1 MIRRMKKPKTILLS
15 VALLAVVGGLAVTR
29 ARHPSVEVQVADT
42 PFTNLILG
50 LRSRSLGGVAIQ
62 IGSGVARDTTDA
74 EFLVIPRGESRN
86 VDISTNGPGG
96 LDQGS
101 PSPRTSYALWIVLAG
116 GVAQCVA
123 SRSFNGEGAAF
134 PSGAKMRRI
143 GSFATDDTGMIIRF
157 RQIGMSNDRE
167 VHYKTDTAALTILK
181 KGTSTTFK
189 FVPFGYLAPMTLETV
204 FVAVAPSS
212 AAVTLRTDSSSEQTF
227 GAPGVGTYLDGLGQG
242 IEYRNEHSGSK
253 TNLYVTGY
261 SETL

>member
-1 MIRRMKKPKTILLS
+1 MKKLKTILLT
-15 VALLAVVGGLAVTR
+15 VALLAVVGGLALTQ
-29 ARHPSVEVQVADT
+29 ASHHSAEVQVADT
-42 PFTNLILG
+42 SFTNLLLG
-50 LRSRSLGGVAIQ
+50 LRSRSLGGTTIQ

-101 PSPRTSYALWIVLAG
+101 PSSRTSYALWIVSFG
-116 GVAQCVA
+116 GAAQCVA
-123 SRSFNGEGAAF
+123 SRSFDGEGAAF
-134 PSGAKMRRI
+134 PPRAKLRRI
-143 GSFATDDTGMIIRF
+143 GSFAIDNTRMIIRF

-167 VHYKTDTAALTILK
+167 VHYKSDTAALTILN
-181 KGTSTTFK
+181 KGAATTFK
-189 FVPFGYLAPMTLETV
+189 FVPFGYLAPKTLETV
-204 FVAVAPSS
+204 FVAAVPSS

-253 TNLYVTGY
+253 TDLYVTGY